1 MGEPPTID
9 EKLISVSYYRMPL
22 AAGQTGGAVPI
33 AANALAA
40 AQWNSHQQKFSE
52 ETERLAEYSASM
64 YAKTAEEKAYYLDYY
79 RNYYRN
85 GGTSENAAPKPSSES
100 MVIVNGVEYKRYRKY
115 CNFVNTIR
123 YILNIKILWFKVL
136 HFIVFEAAFLI

>member
-1 MGEPPTID
+1 MLGEPPTID

-22 AAGQTGGAVPI
+22 TAGQAGGSVPI

-52 ETERLAEYSASM
+52 ETESLAEYSASM
-64 YAKTAEEKAYYLDYY
+64 YAKTPEEKAYYLDYY

-100 MVIVNGVEYKRYRKY
+100 AVIVNGIEYKRYRKS
-115 CNFVNTIR
+115 
-123 YILNIKILWFKVL
+123 
-136 HFIVFEAAFLI
+136 